1 MNFLKV
7 GAPVLFSLA
16 YAMAAPKVDKVEPP
30 NWWTPHT
37 LNPIQVLLTGSDLSG
52 AAVTTAS
59 KGFKIEVR
67 KISEN
72 GHYLFAYLDIGKDAK
87 PGTHRFQVKSA
98 SGATEFNFTL
108 DRPLDPKGR
117 FQGFSSDDVIYL
129 IMPDRFADG
138 DPAND
143 NLPEYGR
150 AADRKSAGAYHGGD
164 LKGIRDHL
172 GYLKDLGVT
181 GVWVTPITKNS
192 ATGANAGGA
201 YHGYS
206 ASDFYDVEPRYGT
219 MKDFKDLVDAAH
231 AAGLKFVLDQVANHS
246 GNRIPWV
253 KDWPTE
259 TWVSFENQTSRPR
272 NNFDIAGLAD
282 PYSRP
287 KRRDLP
293 LKGWFS
299 PAMPDLNQE
308 DPLVSD
314 YLIENALWWI
324 GVSGVDAFRQD
335 TFPYVDRP
343 FWEKYHTAIYRQY
356 PDFVVT
362 GEITA
367 PNPVALS
374 FFEGGVTRRGVD
386 TKLRSILDFPLE
398 SAVRHVFGE
407 GQPMTAL
414 VDLLTQD
421 SLYQHPEMLVVF
433 PGNHDQ
439 PRFLTLAKGDISK
452 LMMAEAFLLT
462 TRRVVHLYYGDE
474 VAMQGGRDPDNR
486 RDFPGGW
493 PDDPVNDF
501 TAEGR
506 TGDAAK
512 VFNWTRDL
520 LHFRQEHTAIR
531 RGGMIELLT
540 NQDQYAYLRTSPEE
554 DVLVVLNRAGHDKP
568 IQIDVDDLP
577 LKDGLRLT
585 PLAAGASEALVSGG
599 KIVIEQPGEVRIYS
613 AKHAH

>member
-1 MNFLKV
+1 MNLFRV
-7 GAPVLFSLA
+7 GATLLLGMA
-16 YAMAAPKVDKVEPP
+16 CAIAAPKVDKVEPP

-37 LNPIQVLLTGSDLSG
+37 LNPVQVLLSGTDLTG
-52 AAVTTAS
+52 AVVTTTS
-59 KGFKIEVR
+59 KGFKIDVR
-67 KISEN
+67 KVSEN
-72 GHYLFAYLDIGKDAK
+72 GHYLFVYLDVGKDAK
-87 PGTHRFQVKSA
+87 PGTHRFQVKNA
-98 SGATEFNFTL
+98 TGTTEFNFTL
-108 DRPLDPKGR
+108 DQPLDPKGR

-150 AADRKSAGAYHGGD
+150 AADRKSTGAYHGGD
-164 LKGIRDHL
+164 LKGIRDHI

-181 GVWVTPITKNS
+181 GIWVTPITKNS
-192 ATGANAGGA
+192 AAGTNPGGA

-206 ASDFYDVEPRYGT
+206 ASDFYAVEPRYGT
-219 MKDFKDLVDAAH
+219 MKDFKDLVDATH
-231 AAGLKFVLDQVANHS
+231 AAGLKFVLDQVMNHS
-246 GNRIPWV
+246 GNRIPWAS
-253 KDWPTE
+253 DWPTK
-259 TWVSFENQTSRPR
+259 TWVSYEDQTQRPR
-272 NNFDIAGLAD
+272 NNFDISGLSD

-287 KRRDLP
+287 KRRSVP
-293 LKGWFS
+293 LQGWFS
-299 PAMPDLNQE
+299 PSMPDLNQE
-308 DPLVSD
+308 DPLVND

-324 GVSGVDAFRQD
+324 GMSGADAFRQD

-343 FWEKYHTAIYRQY
+343 FWERYHTAIYKQY
-356 PDFVVT
+356 PAFVVT
-362 GEITA
+362 GEVTA
-367 PNPVALS
+367 PTPVALS

-398 SAVRHVFGE
+398 GAVRQVFGE
-407 GQPMTAL
+407 GQPMTKL
-414 VDLLTQD
+414 VDLLAQD

-439 PRFLTLAKGDISK
+439 PRFLTLAKNDISK
-452 LMMAEAFLLT
+452 LLMAEAFLLT

-512 VFNWTRDL
+512 VYNWTHDL
-520 LHFRQEHTAIR
+520 LHFRQDHPAVR
-531 RGGMIELLT
+531 RGDLIQLLT
-540 NQDQYAYLRTSPEE
+540 NQDQYVYLRTSPEE
-554 DVLVVLNRAGHDKP
+554 DVLVVLNRAGHEKP
-568 IQIDVDDLP
+568 ISIDVDDLP
-577 LKDGLRLT
+577 LKDGLHLS
-585 PLAAGASEALVSGG
+585 PLAAGVPEAVVSNG
-599 KIVIEQPGEVRIYS
+599 KIVISDPGEVQIYS
-613 AKHAH
+613 AKHTH